1 MTDGR
6 GIKRLLAGT
15 ALLLL
20 AACGGGG
27 GDVEYG
33 DMLRRGISAN
43 PDTLDPHKSS
53 AQWENIVIGDMFEGL
68 FVEDKEGRP
77 VPAVADSWELDE
89 TQTVWTFKLKET
101 LWSDG
106 TPLTAHDF
114 VFAFQRLQAPETAGQ
129 YASMLWLVKNAAELN
144 RGEVEPE
151 DLGIRA
157 MDDYTLEITLDY
169 PAPYLP
175 GLLTHYTTYPVP
187 QHVVEEFGDPRLAA
201 EPWPL
206 PAAVLGQTALLVN
219 TTSLGMAGQPPL
231 EIDLAPLAASA
242 VVHDIV
248 YVPLETP
255 LLAAARRHGL
265 KTVDGLGML
274 LHQAA
279 PAFEAF
285 YGAAPAVDTALREH
299 LLEVL

>member
-1 MTDGR
+1 MSGTMPTGAARVAGVTGWPVKHSLSPRLHGFWLRRHGIDGIYAPFPVEPDDFAAAIR
-6 GIKRLLAGT
+6 GLRAAGLAGLNVT
-15 ALLLL
+15 
-20 AACGGGG
+20 
-27 GDVEYG
+27 V
-33 DMLRRGISAN
+33 
-43 PDTLDPHKSS
+43 PHKRAAFEIADELDGAARAIGAVNTLVFEAGGRIVGRNTDAPGFMANLRQHGVDPS
-53 AQWENIVIGDMFEGL
+53 AGPATVIGAGGAARAALHGL
-68 FVEDKEGRP
+68 LEAGA
-77 VPAVADSWELDE
+77 PAVRIANRTRAKADAL
-89 TQTVWTFKLKET
+89 
-101 LWSDG
+101 
-106 TPLTAHDF
+106 
-114 VFAFQRLQAPETAGQ
+114 
-129 YASMLWLVKNAAELN
+129 
-144 RGEVEPE
+144 
-151 DLGIRA
+151 
-157 MDDYTLEITLDY
+157 
-169 PAPYLP
+169 
-175 GLLTHYTTYPVP
+175 
-187 QHVVEEFGDPRLAA
+187 VEEFGDPRLAA